1 LKEGSANGWQILTEL
16 LEQAKVFFEWKDRSS
31 VIFDCQ
37 KFVGYSSNAET
48 THGHIDQK
56 EMFDWATETP
66 ELAIQI
72 QPWEQLRGSS
82 LWPSESVV
90 PGFRSSME
98 AFEAFASGLAVEV
111 LRIMGL
117 LPILD
122 LYKDSEQPPQH
133 RMKLVHYPQLTG
145 SSSQGCG
152 PHTDRAE
159 WLTIIHECG
168 EAALEVEIDN
178 RMVPVPPKPSHVIV
192 IFGQPLEDCSAKA
205 FTAGRHQVVVS
216 HSIKILGSK
225 LTLKALGE
233 RGPLCGNIF
242 HVNSPS
248 SVRCR
253 CQTKTGRQ

>member
-1 LKEGSANGWQILTEL
+1 
-16 LEQAKVFFEWKDRSS
+16 
-31 VIFDCQ
+31 
-37 KFVGYSSNAET
+37 
-48 THGHIDQK
+48 
-56 EMFDWATETP
+56 
-66 ELAIQI
+66 
-72 QPWEQLRGSS
+72 
-82 LWPSESVV
+82 
-90 PGFRSSME
+90 
-98 AFEAFASGLAVEV
+98 
-111 LRIMGL
+111 MGL
-117 LPILD
+117 LPLLD
-122 LYKDSEQPPQH
+122 LYKDGEQQPQH
-133 RMKLVHYPQLTG
+133 RMKLVHYPRLTG

-178 RMVPVPPKPSHVIV
+178 RMVPVPPKPRHVIV

-216 HSIKILGSK
+216 RSIKILGSR
-225 LTLKALGE
+225 LTFKALGE